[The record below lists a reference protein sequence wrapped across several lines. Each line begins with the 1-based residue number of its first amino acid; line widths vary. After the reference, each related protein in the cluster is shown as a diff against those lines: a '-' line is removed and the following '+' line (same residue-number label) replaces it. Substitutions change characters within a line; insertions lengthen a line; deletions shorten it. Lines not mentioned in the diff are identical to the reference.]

1 MKTKLS
7 VALLAIVA
15 TCAAVLGWSKKSPKW
30 VEANS
35 RLESSSRA
43 RHWETSP
50 REVKIHAE
58 VNGRIREMRVEEG
71 ERVQRGQVIAILEN
85 TDSTARV
92 AEAEARLAEREAQLA
107 HVSSVSGAVT
117 RPRKKSK
124 TQKRRSNCARA
135 QFAEARTGLLKTFI
149 RSPMDGLLL
158 RKNVKPGENVFTNH
172 PDGWIVAIQAGL
184 SR

>member
-1 MKTKLS
+1 MKTKVS
-7 VALLAIVA
+7 VALLAIAA

-35 RLESSSRA
+35 SLESASRA
-43 RHWETSP
+43 RHWETAP
-50 REVKIHAE
+50 KEVKIHAE

-107 HVSSVSGAVT
+107 HVSSASASHSTSEELQNAKAEVE
-117 RPRKKSK
+117 R
-124 TQKRRSNCARA
+124 ARA

-158 RKNVKPGENVFTNH
+158 RKNVKPGENVFTNR
-172 PDGWIVAIQAGL
+172 PDGWIVTIQAGL